1 MNDIEKISIYFS
13 IFITLFVF
21 YFAIKLR
28 NRYKSGLLNPLL
40 ITIIILILFLKII
53 GMPADLYN
61 KNTEI
66 LMYLL
71 TPATIC
77 LALPLYQNLHILK
90 QYWKAMLT
98 GITAGVM
105 INLILI
111 FGLSKI
117 FRLTFHEYITI
128 LPKSITSAIG
138 LAISEEFGGDITVTI
153 LAVILTGVIGNILA
167 DGLFYRI
174 KLKNKMVKGVALG
187 TSAHAIGTSKAME
200 YGKSEGG
207 MASIAIVIS
216 GVITVAVI
224 SIFTKLY

>member
-1 MNDIEKISIYFS
+1 
-13 IFITLFVF
+13 
-21 YFAIKLR
+21 AIKLR

-71 TPATIC
+71 TPATIS